1 MELNKEEERICK
13 KFSKPDKYGEVR
25 CKDCPLVISVTYCL
39 CKKNVT
45 KKEYNESWA

>member
-1 MELNKEEERICK
+1 MKLNAEEKKICK
-13 KFSKPDKYGEVR
+13 KYSKPDKDGIVH

-45 KKEYNESWA
+45 KKEYKESWA